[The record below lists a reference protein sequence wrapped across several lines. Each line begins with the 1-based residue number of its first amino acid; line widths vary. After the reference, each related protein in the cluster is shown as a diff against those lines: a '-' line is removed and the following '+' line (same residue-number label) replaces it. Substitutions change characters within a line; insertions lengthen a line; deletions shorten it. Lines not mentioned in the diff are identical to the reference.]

1 MCTVHILSPLLLEVY
16 KDLICSQN
24 CKIITESQMTF
35 WDEQNPQIPAE
46 KEPHQTGGRGRK
58 KKEREKTMLAT
69 MGFILVIAMVVL
81 IIRGKVALPPILIIL
96 PTIATF
102 ILGFAGYLV
111 PPGKEEPAAMGVKL
125 IIKTLQGYVSTGANQ
140 VLNTV
145 ALFTFAIVFFN
156 ILSDAGMFDAIVAR
170 AFKYIGNS
178 IGVILFMT
186 CLLATIS
193 HLDGSGATT
202 WLITVPTML
211 PLFKKMK
218 LPPTLLVLYVGLV
231 SGTVN
236 MLPWTSALA
245 RATAGVEGVEP
256 HDVWQALVIAQ
267 VVGLII
273 LYVSCFIVGPMLQK
287 RGFGMTDEE
296 FAAMKEDMLHPA
308 EPVLK
313 VSKTVLYIDMAM
325 TLIIVIALLLGW
337 VNTNLAFMW
346 GIAAALLLNCHGP
359 KEMTSQIKKH
369 GANALNM
376 IMILFSIGMLVGTMK
391 DSGMMQAMTNTLVA
405 LVPESL
411 SSHLMFI
418 ISLISAPLSM
428 VVGSDSLYM
437 IMTPIFASMN
447 VAFGG
452 TALAACCASVIG
464 ACLAANL
471 CLVAPTPYL
480 ALGLAGVEMKDNLK
494 FCFLPTWALSIVLAI
509 VAALTGAFPF

>member
-1 MCTVHILSPLLLEVY
+1 
-16 KDLICSQN
+16 
-24 CKIITESQMTF
+24 
-35 WDEQNPQIPAE
+35 
-46 KEPHQTGGRGRK
+46 
-58 KKEREKTMLAT
+58 

-178 IGVILFMT
+178 IDVILFMT

-359 KEMTSQIKKH
+359 KEMT
-369 GANALNM
+369 A
-376 IMILFSIGMLVGTMK
+376 
-391 DSGMMQAMTNTLVA
+391 
-405 LVPESL
+405 
-411 SSHLMFI
+411 
-418 ISLISAPLSM
+418 
-428 VVGSDSLYM
+428 
-437 IMTPIFASMN
+437 
-447 VAFGG
+447 
-452 TALAACCASVIG
+452 
-464 ACLAANL
+464 
-471 CLVAPTPYL
+471 
-480 ALGLAGVEMKDNLK
+480 
-494 FCFLPTWALSIVLAI
+494 
-509 VAALTGAFPF
+509 